1 MIPKTSLPAGIDKCV
16 LRISVYLSSPY
27 EIPSDHKLV
36 SAVYKFNCKPEVEF
50 REELTLKI
58 QHCAKSASL
67 PLSFAQVTA
76 GQLNVLRNGVFHDEH
91 YGSIQVKKFCWYMIF
106 SRIQKFLR
114 LYSEPE
120 PEPEPEPDPEP
131 EPEPEPEP
139 CDYCALQFYKV
150 VCSNYAV
157 QIKIAIC
164 KNLEAHTS
172 VSVVSFCDYILY
184 MVLFLFYRK
193 LSKTCVSF
201 IVRVTLL

>member
-1 MIPKTSLPAGIDKCV
+1 MIPKNSLPAGIDKCV

-120 PEPEPEPDPEP
+120 PEPEP
-131 EPEPEPEP
+131 

-150 VCSNYAV
+150 VCSNYVV